1 MNDAGPIS
9 KLDSVQYLYL
19 RQLSEPRDNALRLI
33 VEEAAIDRSVV
44 VGSSPELT
52 AAPELAHILR
62 NASPIESIEGCR
74 TFELYWKRYV
84 AYLVTEEGVGSCGR
98 SDDEVFTG
106 RLLRH
111 YSKSHF
117 LDHLAH
123 DTGGHMRPL
132 QHYKLICLNHLIDV
146 ASEDSPEI
154 HVASGKAQAGDLVD

>member
-1 MNDAGPIS
+1 MNDSGATS
-9 KLDSVQYLYL
+9 KLNSAPYLYL
-19 RQLSEPRDNALRLI
+19 RQLSEPTDNSLRLI
-33 VEEAAIDRSVV
+33 VEEAVLNRSGTVV
-44 VGSSPELT
+44 PPPEWATAPELT
-52 AAPELAHILR
+52 NTLR
-62 NASPIESIEGCR
+62 DASPIESVEGCR

-117 LDHLAH
+117 LDHLAQ
-123 DTGGHMRPL
+123 DTGGHTQPL

-146 ASEDSPEI
+146 ASEGSPEI
-154 HVASGKAQAGDLVD
+154 QVVSAEAQAGDLVH